1 MNKKTKLVVGIAAG
15 VVTAIISKA
24 VLSMSTTAKA
34 IQMKILSLDIK
45 GFNKLYLKMQIFN
58 PTKGTIKIDSISGEV
73 YFNNKQIGVI
83 QYFNQAPILPLAYT
97 TFDNILVE
105 LTPQGGVILITEII
119 SRSAKTGTFTIT
131 GKTYVKNVGVPFS
144 QQYKVW

>member
-1 MNKKTKLVVGIAAG
+1 MNKKTKLVLGVGTGLVAAVIAKSLFRMG
-15 VVTAIISKA
+15 
-24 VLSMSTTAKA
+24 TTAQA
-34 IQMKILSLDIK
+34 IQMKVLSIDIK
-45 GFNKLYLKMQIFN
+45 GFSKLYLKMQIFN

-83 QYFNQAPILPLAYT
+83 QYFNTAPILPLAYT

-105 LTPQGGVILITEII
+105 LTPQGGVILISEII
-119 SRSAKTGTFTIT
+119 TRSSKTGTFTIA
-131 GKTYVKNVGVPFS
+131 GKTYVKNIGFPFS